1 MYAYTYVD
9 CLVHKEHVLSDRVAS
24 ILWLGEREVDNS
36 LKISQTINGGSWTF
50 SSKLAPSLCS
60 ATD

>member
-1 MYAYTYVD
+1 MYACTYVD
-9 CLVHKEHVLSDRVAS
+9 CLVHTEHVLRDRVAS

-50 SSKLAPSLCS
+50 GSKLAPSL
-60 ATD
+60 